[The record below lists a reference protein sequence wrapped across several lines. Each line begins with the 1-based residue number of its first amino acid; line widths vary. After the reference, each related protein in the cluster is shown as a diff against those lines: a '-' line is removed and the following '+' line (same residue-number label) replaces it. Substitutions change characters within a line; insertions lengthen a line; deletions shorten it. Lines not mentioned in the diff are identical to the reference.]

1 MSMWWISKMVIS
13 QDKTIAVIL
22 DMMMDIATQ
31 QLKLNSPKV
40 VSINLKKT

>member
-1 MSMWWISKMVIS
+1 MYWISKMVMS
-13 QDKTIAVIL
+13 QDKTIDVIL
-22 DMMMDIATQ
+22 GMMMDIATE